1 MTSTSTTTTTRW
13 LTDHEQ
19 RAWRAYQQLRHQLD
33 ARIRADLVR
42 TAGMSDADYAVL
54 VHLSE
59 AADERLRAREL
70 AATLQ
75 WEKSRLSHQITRM
88 EKRGL
93 VERAECPTD
102 ARGAFIVLTSQGR
115 DAIDAAA
122 PLHVDA
128 VRRYLIDGL
137 TPDLLD
143 ALIAINEVAQSR
155 LADDPTCP
163 TEDPCDT

>member
-1 MTSTSTTTTTRW
+1 MTTTPNW
-13 LTDHEQ
+13 LNDHEQ

-33 ARIRADLVR
+33 ARLRADLVR
-42 TAGMSDADYAVL
+42 TTGMSDADYAVL

-59 AADERLRAREL
+59 AADEQMRARDL
-70 AATLQ
+70 AGLLQ
-75 WEKSRLSHQITRM
+75 WEKSRLSHQISRM

-93 VERAECPTD
+93 VGRAECPTD
-102 ARGAFIVLTSQGR
+102 ARGAFVALTDQGR
-115 DAIDAAA
+115 EAIAAAA

-137 TPDLLD
+137 TPAHLD
-143 ALIAINEVAQSR
+143 ALIEINDIALAR

-163 TEDPCDT
+163 TDDDPCDR